1 MTDPLE
7 HLKAE
12 DREFFLRNGVTL
24 PTSRDLV
31 ERRKKLSAEGNHVL
45 IALTVVAFAGLLCGL
60 LIWIASVPPGPAEVA
75 RAKQEQ
81 AKAAEDAAVSTQQAK
96 ICAAL
101 LVLWNSPPDA
111 TNALQ
116 HVQASDGWNSEC
128 RN

>member
-31 ERRKKLSAEGNHVL
+31 ERRKKWLPSALVL
-45 IALTVVAFAGLLCGL
+45 IALTVVAFTGLLYG
-60 LIWIASVPPGPAEVA
+60 LIWIVSVPPGPAEVA

>member
-31 ERRKKLSAEGNHVL
+31 ERRKKWLPSALVL
-45 IALTVVAFAGLLCGL
+45 VALTVVAFTGLLYG